1 MAGFVMTQQELDALL
16 TLGQVMDYA
25 QIPAG
30 DPTDPTNLR
39 GAFLLATGATE
50 LALPRV
56 FGVIPEDVFDGVIN
70 AITIAAAAPVANAQA
85 APPVAANLFQRGN
98 LITVGLICRIKTGL
112 LDSLVAQLAAAGG
125 APLVVQ
131 PPPPASNAPPA
142 SKIKLGLVARQGDDT
157 EVVIVGDAIMSAG
170 TARWEA
176 IFGVGKRPNPD
187 AEATDT
193 QITCLKFM
201 IDSGQAPTVDFA
213 LWGPHGHRME
223 RKFRL
228 SGVVFDKDGHMR
240 TVEIAGPPT
249 LAVWLLSWEVY
260 VTACIMLNIF
270 DLGTLL
276 AYKTLILTLHG
287 RYGPQVWL
295 LLYQADT
302 RFRQEHLVRMKRR
315 LAFEHDKALASN
327 GTTAFDKDRPWDLAM
342 SEGTEDKSWWN
353 HEFTEPAV
361 MLLART
367 ANMDNII
374 SNDAPIHAAAS
385 QGMFGGVAAPY
396 EHAQME
402 YSGARNGAPS
412 AKMRKTDAAIDRSTM
427 SGGEYTSNRK
437 GIKLCPEY
445 QTGACGPCVGKGLCP
460 KDRTSKHQCALCLD
474 EKHGKNRC
482 STAPRDPYKK
492 THKGAKGKGKG
503 SGKGKGKY

>member
-1 MAGFVMTQQELDALL
+1 MAAFMTQQELDALL

-30 DPTDPTNLR
+30 DPADPSNLR
-39 GAFLLATGATE
+39 GAFLAATGATE
-50 LALPRV
+50 TALPRI

-70 AITIAAAAPVANAQA
+70 AITIAAAPPVANTPA
-85 APPVAANLFQRGN
+85 APPVPPNLFQRGN
-98 LITVGLICRIKTGL
+98 LITVGLICRLKTGL

-125 APLVVQ
+125 TPAPVLPPQPNALV
-131 PPPPASNAPPA
+131 PAT

-157 EVVIVGDAIMSAG
+157 EVTIVGDAVMSAG
-170 TARWEA
+170 TARWEH

-201 IDSGQAPTVDFA
+201 VDAGQAPTVDFA

-228 SGVVFDKDGHMR
+228 SGVVFDKDGHLR

-249 LAVWLLSWEVY
+249 LAVWLLSWEVF
-260 VTACIMLNIF
+260 VTACVMLNIF

-276 AYKTLILTLHG
+276 AYKTLILTLHS

-302 RFRQEHLVRMKRR
+302 RFRQEHLVRTKRR
-315 LAFEHDKALASN
+315 LAFDHEKAVAAS
-327 GTTAFDKDRPWDLAM
+327 GTTAYDKDRPWDLAM

-367 ANMDNII
+367 ANMDSII
-374 SNDAPIHAAAS
+374 SNDAPVQAAAS
-385 QGMFGGVAAPY
+385 QGIFAGVAAPY
-396 EHAQME
+396 DHGHMDH
-402 YSGARNGAPS
+402 SGGGAGNGG
-412 AKMRKTDAAIDRSTM
+412 KKRKADSTDLSTL
-427 SGGEYTSNRK
+427 SGGEYTANRK
-437 GIKLCPEY
+437 GSQLCPDF
-445 QTGACGPCVGKGLCP
+445 QTGACGPTVGRGVCP
-460 KDRTSKHQCALCLD
+460 KDRTMRHQCALCLD
-474 EKHGKNRC
+474 EKHGKHRC
-482 STAPRDPYKK
+482 TSTAKAPYRRPPPSG
-492 THKGAKGKGKG
+492 KGQKGKGK
-503 SGKGKGKY
+503 GKGKGKY

>member
-1 MAGFVMTQQELDALL
+1 MDTTLEIMAAFMTQQELYALL
-16 TLGQVMDYA
+16 TLEQVMDYA

-30 DPTDPTNLR
+30 DPTDPSNLR

-50 LALPRV
+50 TALPRI

-70 AITIAAAAPVANAQA
+70 AIAIAA
-85 APPVAANLFQRGN
+85 APPVANTPAAPPVPANLFQRGN
-98 LITVGLICRIKTGL
+98 LITVGLICRMKTGL
-112 LDSLVAQLAAAGG
+112 LDSLVSQLAAAGG
-125 APLVVQ
+125 APLALL
-131 PPPPASNAPPA
+131 PPPPTALVPAS

-157 EVVIVGDAIMSAG
+157 EVTIVDDSVMSAG
-170 TARWEA
+170 TARWEH

-201 IDSGQAPTVDFA
+201 VDAGQAPTVDFA

-228 SGVVFDKDGHMR
+228 SGVVFDKDGHLR

-249 LAVWLLSWEVY
+249 LAVWLLSWEVF
-260 VTACIMLNIF
+260 VTACVMLNIF

-276 AYKTLILTLHG
+276 AYKTLILTLHS

-315 LAFEHDKALASN
+315 LAFDHDKAVAAG
-327 GTTAFDKDRPWDLAM
+327 GTTAYDKDRPWDLAM
-342 SEGTEDKSWWN
+342 SEGTEDKGWWN

-367 ANMDNII
+367 ANMDSII
-374 SNDAPIHAAAS
+374 SNDAPIQAAAS
-385 QGMFGGVAAPY
+385 QGIFGGVSAPY
-396 EHAQME
+396 DHGQME
-402 YSGARNGAPS
+402 YSGGAAGNGG
-412 AKMRKTDAAIDRSTM
+412 KKRKTADMTDASINYVW
-427 SGGEYTSNRK
+427 G
-437 GIKLCPEY
+437 
-445 QTGACGPCVGKGLCP
+445 
-460 KDRTSKHQCALCLD
+460 
-474 EKHGKNRC
+474 
-482 STAPRDPYKK
+482 
-492 THKGAKGKGKG
+492 
-503 SGKGKGKY
+503 